1 MLTIPP
7 GFEPLE
13 ATSLYS
19 RAGARKYL
27 NADELDRLLQAIG
40 ALPIDERLFASTLF
54 WTGARISEVLALRGA
69 SFQIENSLV
78 ALRTL
83 KRRRLSIR
91 EIPLP
96 LDLVAAV
103 DEHFRLDQCGDEHLW
118 PWSRTKGWRI
128 FRRVMRA
135 AGLSGVAA
143 CPRGVRHG
151 FAIAALRSQVPL
163 TLLQKWLGHA
173 RLSTTAIYLGATGP
187 EEREFAERFWKATG
201 H

>member
-1 MLTIPP
+1 MLTIPQ
-7 GFEPLE
+7 GFESLE

-27 NADELDRLLQAIG
+27 NAEELDRLLEAIG
-40 ALPIDERLFASTLF
+40 ALPTEERLFALTLF
-54 WTGARISEVLALRGA
+54 WTGARISEVLALRRL
-69 SFQIENSLV
+69 SFQIHDCLV
-78 ALRTL
+78 TVRTL
-83 KRRRLSIR
+83 KRRRFSIR

-96 LDLVAAV
+96 PDLVAAIGQ
-103 DEHFRLDQCGDEHLW
+103 HFRLDQCGEQRLW

-128 FRRVMRA
+128 FRRVMHD

-143 CPRGVRHG
+143 CPRGVRHS

-187 EEREFAERFWKATG
+187 EEREFAERFWKAIG